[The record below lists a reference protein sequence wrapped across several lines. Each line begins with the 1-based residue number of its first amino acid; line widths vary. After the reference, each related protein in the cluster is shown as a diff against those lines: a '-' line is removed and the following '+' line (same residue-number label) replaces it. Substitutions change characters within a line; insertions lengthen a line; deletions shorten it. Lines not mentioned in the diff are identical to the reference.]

1 MSDRRS
7 DLGRRTGA
15 LVIGLAAVVFVP
27 AVSASD
33 CPVYS
38 TELEVKARSRPS
50 RGEAREL
57 TAAIRDSGGARVV
70 TIQLD
75 LEPGSE
81 ARSERSVPGGGT
93 FLLDAGLA
101 GDGRSV
107 RYATE
112 YQREGCS
119 PVVHRAQISLGE

>member
-1 MSDRRS
+1 MSDLRRY
-7 DLGRRTGA
+7 LGRSSGA
-15 LVIGLAAVVFVP
+15 FVVGLAAVVSVP

-38 TELEVKARSRPS
+38 TELEVRARPGPS

-57 TAAIRDSGGARVV
+57 TAAIRDGGGARVV

-75 LEPGSE
+75 LEPGRE

-93 FLLDAGLA
+93 FLIDAGLA

-112 YQREGCS
+112 YQRDGCS